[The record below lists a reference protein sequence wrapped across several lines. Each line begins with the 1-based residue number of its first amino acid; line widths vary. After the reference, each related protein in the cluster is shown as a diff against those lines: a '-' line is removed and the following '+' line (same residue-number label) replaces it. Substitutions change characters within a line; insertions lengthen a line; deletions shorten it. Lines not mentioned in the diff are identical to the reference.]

1 MASATEVASTGSEN
15 PVAAGDAVAQANET
29 DFPPGMNESGVTDPL
44 ALTEAHRQTLE
55 NASYTSTSTVTFQ
68 RPNGTLVTTTTTAS
82 RVASGGESFYVAS
95 TQTGSNESRPLGV
108 DHFRTEAWANETS
121 AVVADTFRSEEPT
134 YRQVTRDDL
143 QMSPDTNWELLY
155 SAVGSMDTTYVGQV
169 ERAGTT
175 LHKVVSTSPG
185 DEAVE
190 GQSYDFSA
198 LVDSDG
204 VVRALQMTQRSTLGG
219 EPVLVTRTFRIT
231 QVGDTTVERP
241 DWYGQAVGDV
251 TEDATET
258 ETETAAGNEIETET
272 ATETETVTETATE
285 NETETETG

>member
-1 MASATEVASTGSEN
+1 MAPVASATEVASTSSEN

-29 DFPPGMNESGVTDPL
+29 EFPPGVNESGVTDPL

-68 RPNGTLVTTTTTAS
+68 RPNGTLVTTTTTTS

-95 TQTGSNESRPLGV
+95 TGSQPNASRPLGV
-108 DHFRTEAWANETS
+108 DHLRTEAWANETS
-121 AVVADTFRSEEPT
+121 AVVANTFRSEEPT
-134 YRQVTRDDL
+134 YRQVAREDAP
-143 QMSPDTNWELLY
+143 MSPDTNWELLY
-155 SAVGSMDTTYVGQV
+155 SAFGTVDTTYVGQV
-169 ERAGTT
+169 DRGGTT
-175 LHKVVSTSPG
+175 LHKVVSTSSG
-185 DEAVE
+185 DEAVA

-204 VVRALQMTQRSTLGG
+204 VVRAFQMTQRSTLQG

-241 DWYGQAVGDV
+241 DWYGQAVGDGG
-251 TEDATET
+251 EDV
-258 ETETAAGNEIETET
+258 
-272 ATETETVTETATE
+272 TETVTETATE
-285 NETETETG
+285 NETETETATE